1 MLRTKIGERTLA
13 AWTYMLR
20 CADGSYYV
28 GCTTDLDG
36 RMGHHVAGTLGG
48 YTSTRRP
55 VEMVWA
61 EEFQTIHD
69 AIDAERRVKGWT
81 RAKKE
86 DWRRS
91 CGWGRGRN
99 QVRPSRRVRLR
110 PPLLRMT
117 NVVMTEVGS

>member
-1 MLRTKIGERTLA
+1 
-13 AWTYMLR
+13 MLR

-36 RMGHHVAGTLGG
+36 RMGHHIAGTLGG

-61 EEFQTIHD
+61 EEFQTIYD

-86 DWRRS
+86 ALIAGDCARIVKLGSRS
-91 CGWGRGRN
+91 KGSASFETRPASPDAPQDDECGDAKAGLRG
-99 QVRPSRRVRLR
+99 QKLS
-110 PPLLRMT
+110 
-117 NVVMTEVGS
+117 SS